1 MERHGT
7 SQEEVVIIKQQKRHR
22 LIHHSYN
29 KNRIYYSV
37 FAIFIIEIYIDIHVM
52 SHQIISVDTHGTSIA
67 KLVKS
72 ELPAPKKHPFL
83 GQPSGP
89 QQFLAI

>member
-37 FAIFIIEIYIDIHVM
+37 FAIFIIEIYIY
-52 SHQIISVDTHGTSIA
+52 T
-67 KLVKS
+67 
-72 ELPAPKKHPFL
+72 
-83 GQPSGP
+83 
-89 QQFLAI
+89 

>member
-37 FAIFIIEIYIDIHVM
+37 FAIFIIEIYNIHVM